1 MELRSHKPR
10 GMAKKKVNCK
20 NHESQYMYTW
30 NYEERKMS
38 FKKSQSSTQTLKKK
52 EKGRVQRKQKRK
64 EDAK

>member
-10 GMAKKKVNCK
+10 GMAKKKWTVK
-20 NHESQYMYTW
+20 NMNQYMYTW

-52 EKGRVQRKQKRK
+52 EKGGVQRKQKRK

>member
-1 MELRSHKPR
+1 
-10 GMAKKKVNCK
+10 
-20 NHESQYMYTW
+20 MYTW